1 MENMKAAE
9 PAFSVTS
16 CTARRVLEIVSNKWP
31 VLIIFVLE
39 KGSKPYG
46 QLQRS
51 IADISQKMLI
61 QTLRQLE
68 RDGLVERSV
77 LPEVPPVA
85 EYALTPLGASL
96 IPYLRQLNHWLNE
109 HYPQIEQARKDY
121 DAKERFREDKSTR
134 TV

>member
-1 MENMKAAE
+1 MENIRAAE

-16 CTARRVLEIVSNKWP
+16 CTARRVLEIVSNKWA

-39 KGSKPYG
+39 KGTKRYG

-51 IADISQKMLI
+51 IADISQKMLT

-68 RDGLVERSV
+68 RDGLIERSV
-77 LPEVPPVA
+77 LPEVPPVV
-85 EYALTPLGASL
+85 EYTLTPMGESL

-109 HYPQIEQARKDY
+109 YYPQIEQARKDY
-121 DAKERFREDKSTR
+121 DAREKFKADKSTQ